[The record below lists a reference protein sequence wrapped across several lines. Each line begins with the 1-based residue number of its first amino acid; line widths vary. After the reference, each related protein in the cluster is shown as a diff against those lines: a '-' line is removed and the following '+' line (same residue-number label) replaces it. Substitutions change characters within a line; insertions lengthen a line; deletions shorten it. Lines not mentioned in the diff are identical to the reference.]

1 MTSYTLIR
9 LLIRLRAVV
18 RAFLS
23 VRSVYKREEMAS
35 QGEGGQKWKRK
46 RMLEAKAEKMRA
58 AKKAR
63 QQETRE
69 ERGGDD
75 SGRDD
80 EAGPSTSRVG
90 DAPESEDDGPHQSK
104 SENDRGSSESSSF
117 ESDFG
122 DDEAQDIFDDWV
134 VSLPAL
140 QSKTLAVLLM
150 QSFRT
155 RQKMSVRDAA
165 QEAASITGFNEKTV
179 RLYRK
184 EFFEQKGNF
193 KESKQG
199 KYKRHCL
206 LNEENLRLDA
216 AMWI

>member
-23 VRSVYKREEMAS
+23 VWSVYKREEMAS
-35 QGEGGQKWKRK
+35 QGEGSQKWKRK

-69 ERGGDD
+69 ERGGDG

-90 DAPESEDDGPHQSK
+90 DAPESEDDGPHQSG
-104 SENDRGSSESSSF
+104 SENDRGSSESF

-140 QSKTLAVLLM
+140 QRKTRAVLLM

-155 RQKMSVRDAA
+155 RQKMSTG

-179 RLYRK
+179 RLFQER
-184 EFFEQKGNF
+184 E
-193 KESKQG
+193 
-199 KYKRHCL
+199 L
-206 LNEENLRLDA
+206 
-216 AMWI
+216 